1 MWPSTGGRPGGD
13 TALGLVLPGKLCRVE
28 RVALS
33 DSRGIP
39 TGPYTGP
46 SGPPVAPRN
55 PTWESNTQEEG
66 LWPGTPVPTWF
77 TPVSLCTDV
86 RELACALHSAAS
98 AFASLTLQASAQPGL
113 LIPIPSITPSPLTTH
128 PAPRALGG
136 GPYLSCLCLFF
147 SCSIWEFRAEIRS
160 LHSCSMVCF
169 LARSKAVTMLSE

>member
-55 PTWESNTQEEG
+55 PTWESNTQDEG

-147 SCSIWEFRAEIRS
+147 SC
-160 LHSCSMVCF
+160 
-169 LARSKAVTMLSE
+169 